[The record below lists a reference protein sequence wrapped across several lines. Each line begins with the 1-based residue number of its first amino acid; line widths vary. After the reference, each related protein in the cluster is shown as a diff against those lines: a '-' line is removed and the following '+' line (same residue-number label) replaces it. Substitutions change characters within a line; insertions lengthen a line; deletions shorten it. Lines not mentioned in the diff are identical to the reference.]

1 MQASSLFFA
10 TRVALAVPVLVA
22 VGLVGIAGCGGTEI
36 IQPPTDPQVVFL
48 EGALANRYVRAADTA
63 QVVTRIRVRARAL
76 DDANRAPV
84 NLALVVDTS
93 GSMEG
98 RPIDDARAASI
109 ALVETLRVGD
119 RLAVVTFGSR
129 TQLLV
134 ESTEID
140 SENVSQIR
148 ERIRGMR
155 SEGTTDMAGGL
166 QAGLQEVMRHLDPR
180 GINRLVLLG
189 DGVPNDPAP
198 IEPLAQ
204 AAGERGIAITALGLG
219 LDYDETLMGAI
230 AQRSGGRFH
239 YLRDSREVAAVFRD
253 EVLRLERVCARN
265 AALTLVPGPGVHIDS
280 VVGQNVS
287 TSGNQVLVQLGD
299 LSEGASRDVIVR
311 LTAQGRRAGA
321 SVELMDAVLAFD
333 DAVADA
339 GRLERRVFLGAKAT
353 ANDADI
359 AQGRDESVERDAA
372 RMQAAAVTIEAIRL
386 ARGGELER
394 ARQALQAAGDEA
406 RMRAAAT
413 GDAEA
418 TSVASR
424 MSVLS
429 GALPSLAGAPS
440 TQPATSFEDD
450 SAPTPQPGPPAAEII
465 RSQHG
470 AAMRDIQ
477 GD

>member
-1 MQASSLFFA
+1 MQASSLHFA
-10 TRVALAVPVLVA
+10 TRVARAVSTVVA
-22 VGLVGIAGCGGTEI
+22 VGLAGIVGCGGTEI
-36 IQPPTDPQVVFL
+36 IRPPTDPQLVFL
-48 EGALANRYVRAADTA
+48 EGALANRYVRAAENA

-76 DDANRAPV
+76 DDSHRPPV

-109 ALVETLRVGD
+109 ALVDTLRAGD
-119 RLAVVTFGSR
+119 RLAVVAFGSR

-134 ESTEID
+134 ESTVLD
-140 SENVSQIR
+140 ADNLAQIR
-148 ERIRGMR
+148 ERVRAMR

-166 QAGLQEVMRHLDPR
+166 QAGLQEVMRHLDPQ
-180 GINRLVLLG
+180 GINRVVLLG

-239 YLRDSREVAAVFRD
+239 YVRDSREVAAVFRD

-287 TSGNQVLVQLGD
+287 TSGNQVFVQLGD
-299 LSEGASRDVIVR
+299 LAEGASRDVIVR

-321 SVELMDAVLAFD
+321 NVELMDAVLAFD
-333 DAVADA
+333 DAVAEA
-339 GRLERRVFLGAKAT
+339 GRLERRLFLGAKST
-353 ANDADI
+353 ASDTDI
-359 AQGRDESVERDAA
+359 AQGRNESVERDAA

-386 ARGGELER
+386 ARSGELDR
-394 ARQALQAAGDEA
+394 ARQALELAANEA
-406 RMRAAAT
+406 RARAAAT

-418 TSVASR
+418 NNYAAR

-429 GALPSLAGAPS
+429 GALPSLGSAAPA
-440 TQPATSFEDD
+440 QPVDFEDD
-450 SAPTPQPGPPAAEII
+450 ASPAPAEII

-470 AAMRDIQ
+470 AAMSDIQ